1 MAKLTS
7 PDGSYVLTR
16 PRSIF
21 PVTRQ
26 LSYPL
31 THILYYLPISPNQIT
46 ALSMA
51 AGLAGAWWFAQGDQ
65 HAHLMVPSPRLP
77 AATLP
82 LKEKSKS

>member
-46 ALSMA
+46 MLSMA
-51 AGLAGAWWFAQGDQ
+51 AGLAGDALGVSF
-65 HAHLMVPSPRLP
+65 LPRSRGVTVALRR
-77 AATLP
+77 
-82 LKEKSKS
+82 